1 MPKCL
6 ARISKLLYNITN
18 ERNTTMTTP
27 QTPCRANNFQS
38 GRRSAYEISCA
49 YKNDK
54 QLAWIKGQIG
64 VQWLYAKTPK
74 DLDRLYWQM
83 EIVEKEIAR
92 RAK

>member
-1 MPKCL
+1 
-6 ARISKLLYNITN
+6 
-18 ERNTTMTTP
+18 MTTP
-27 QTPCRANNFQS
+27 TTPPTPQVPCKANGFNS

-83 EIVEKEIAR
+83 EIIEKEIAR